1 MQITWMLKASS
12 IYIHLL
18 VKFVPVYLLK
28 GYCLEIENILKICQV
43 NMLEYM
49 NLLNLSS
56 CKQTKI
62 NDSLSN
68 F

>member
-1 MQITWMLKASS
+1 MQNTWMLMATS

-18 VKFVPVYLLK
+18 VKSVPVCLLR